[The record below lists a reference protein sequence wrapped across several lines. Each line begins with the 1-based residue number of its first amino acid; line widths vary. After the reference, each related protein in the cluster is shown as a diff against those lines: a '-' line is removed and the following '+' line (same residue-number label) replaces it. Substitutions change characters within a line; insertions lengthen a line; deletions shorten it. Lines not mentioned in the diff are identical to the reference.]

1 MYSNWLVLLHLPLVC
16 LGVGSQIFAQPLTKH
31 QNTGSSILSI
41 NRAEGQKIEQ
51 AALLQHLQQIT
62 GSEALAPL
70 LHELLGQTVPNWQQ
84 PQQQQKQQQLYPQ
97 QQQKQ
102 QQHYQQQQPKQ
113 QQQQATN
120 QPQREQRQH
129 FFVYENGAGQPPQ
142 ILAGFNGVNVQ
153 PEQPGQQLRLQPK
166 PIQTAQQYEGVGPK
180 VVKAP
185 PAAAAVW
192 APRVESHPPPSPS
205 AATAAP
211 ASCQLSSNP
220 SEIAAAASSL
230 TATPTALCPPPAG
243 GQKTIPLLSATA
255 LKATAG

>member
-1 MYSNWLVLLHLPLVC
+1 MYPNWLVLLHLPLVC
-16 LGVGSQIFAQPLTKH
+16 LGVVSQTFAQPLTKH
-31 QNTGSSILSI
+31 HNTGILSI
-41 NRAEGQKIEQ
+41 NRAEGQKIEE

-84 PQQQQKQQQLYPQ
+84 PQQQQ
-97 QQQKQ
+97 
-102 QQHYQQQQPKQ
+102 QQHYQQQQPKW

-120 QPQREQRQH
+120 QPQQEQGQH
-129 FFVYENGAGQPPQ
+129 FFVHENAAGQPPQ

-166 PIQTAQQYEGVGPK
+166 PIQTAQQYGGVWPK

-185 PAAAAVW
+185 PAAAAAVW

-211 ASCQLSSNP
+211 ASCQLGSNP
-220 SEIAAAASSL
+220 SKVAAPASP
-230 TATPTALCPPPAG
+230 TATPPALCPPPSG
-243 GQKTIPLLSATA
+243 GQETIPLLSATA

>member
-1 MYSNWLVLLHLPLVC
+1 MYPNWLVLLHLPLVC

-31 QNTGSSILSI
+31 HNTGSSILSI

-84 PQQQQKQQQLYPQ
+84 PQQQQKQQQLY
-97 QQQKQ
+97 
-102 QQHYQQQQPKQ
+102 QQQQPKQ

-129 FFVYENGAGQPPQ
+129 FFVYENAAGQPPQ

-153 PEQPGQQLRLQPK
+153 PEQPGLQLRLQPK
-166 PIQTAQQYEGVGPK
+166 PIQTAQQYGGVGPK

-230 TATPTALCPPPAG
+230 TATPPALCPPSAG

>member
-1 MYSNWLVLLHLPLVC
+1 MYPNWLVVLHLPLVC
-16 LGVGSQIFAQPLTKH
+16 SGVGSQIFAQPLTKH
-31 QNTGSSILSI
+31 HNTGILSI
-41 NRAEGQKIEQ
+41 NRAEGQSVEE

-70 LHELLGQTVPNWQQ
+70 LHELLGQTVPNWRQ
-84 PQQQQKQQQLYPQ
+84 PQQQH
-97 QQQKQ
+97 
-102 QQHYQQQQPKQ
+102 HYQQQQPKQ
-113 QQQQATN
+113 QLQRATN
-120 QPQREQRQH
+120 QPQQEQGQH
-129 FFVYENGAGQPPQ
+129 FFVYENAAGQPPQ

-166 PIQTAQQYEGVGPK
+166 PIQTAQQYGGVGPK

-185 PAAAAVW
+185 PAAAAAVW

-220 SEIAAAASSL
+220 SEIAAAA
-230 TATPTALCPPPAG
+230 TPPALCPPTPPSG
-243 GQKTIPLLSATA
+243 GQETIPLLSATA

>member
-1 MYSNWLVLLHLPLVC
+1 MYPNWLALLHLPLVC
-16 LGVGSQIFAQPLTKH
+16 LGVGSQMFAQPLTKH
-31 QNTGSSILSI
+31 HNTGSILSI
-41 NRAEGQKIEQ
+41 NRAQGQKIEP

-84 PQQQQKQQQLYPQ
+84 PQQQQQQQL
-97 QQQKQ
+97 
-102 QQHYQQQQPKQ
+102 YQQQQPTQ

-120 QPQREQRQH
+120 QPQQEQGQH
-129 FFVYENGAGQPPQ
+129 FFVYENAAGQPPQ

-166 PIQTAQQYEGVGPK
+166 PIQTAQQYGGVGPK

-185 PAAAAVW
+185 PAAAAAAAAAVW
-192 APRVESHPPPSPS
+192 APRVESHHPPPSPA

-211 ASCQLSSNP
+211 ASCQLSSHP
-220 SEIAAAASSL
+220 SETAAAASP
-230 TATPTALCPPPAG
+230 TATPPAPCPPPAG
-243 GQKTIPLLSATA
+243 GQRTIPLLSATA

>member
-1 MYSNWLVLLHLPLVC
+1 MYPNWLVLLHLPLVC
-16 LGVGSQIFAQPLTKH
+16 LGVVSQTFAQPLTKH
-31 QNTGSSILSI
+31 HNTGILSI
-41 NRAEGQKIEQ
+41 NRAEGQKIEE
-51 AALLQHLQQIT
+51 AALQQHLQQIT

-84 PQQQQKQQQLYPQ
+84 PQQQQPQ
-97 QQQKQ
+97 QQQKHQQPRQQQ
-102 QQHYQQQQPKQ
+102 QQHYQQQQPKW

-120 QPQREQRQH
+120 QPQQEQGQH
-129 FFVYENGAGQPPQ
+129 FFVYENAAGQPPQ

-166 PIQTAQQYEGVGPK
+166 PIQTAQQYGGVGPK

-185 PAAAAVW
+185 PAAAAAVW
-192 APRVESHPPPSPS
+192 APRVESHPPPYPS

-211 ASCQLSSNP
+211 ASCQLGRNP
-220 SEIAAAASSL
+220 SEVAAPASP
-230 TATPTALCPPPAG
+230 TATPPALCPPPSG
-243 GQKTIPLLSATA
+243 GQETIPLLSAAA